1 MRFFLIDSM
10 AYDSILRQLPTARPD
25 VIEILP
31 GPMPKLISR
40 IKSKIKLPLICGG
53 LVSDKEDVVSILS
66 AGADA
71 ISSTR
76 ETVWF
81 L

>member
-40 IKSKIKLPLICGG
+40 IKSKIKLPLQYVQFTPPGERD
-53 LVSDKEDVVSILS
+53 SSFAPS
-66 AGADA
+66 ALPSGHCF
-71 ISSTR
+71 R
-76 ETVWF
+76 K
-81 L
+81 